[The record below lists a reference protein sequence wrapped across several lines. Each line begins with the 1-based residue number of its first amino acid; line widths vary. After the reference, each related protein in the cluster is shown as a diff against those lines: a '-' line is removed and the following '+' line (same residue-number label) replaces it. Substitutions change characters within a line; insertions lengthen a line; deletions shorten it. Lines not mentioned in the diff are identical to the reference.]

1 MPNEEEITIIEG
13 LRSGGIERRRFENI
27 LWQRFSSFIYWGVS
41 KYNLPKDEVRLAYD
55 DAICSVITN
64 IISNIISGKYQPDSG
79 ALLKTYAE
87 TIFHHKCIDHI
98 GRTKKTADGKNNE
111 KQNLR
116 HPQPIQDSLAE
127 ALPDDVKTVVEEIIE
142 REEQSKMKKC
152 LEKIGEVCKEI
163 LRLYAGSYKDR
174 EIAAI
179 MRYNS
184 ADVVKQ
190 TRYRCMEKLSEF
202 YLNLYKYE

>member
-1 MPNEEEITIIEG
+1 M
-13 LRSGGIERRRFENI
+13 RSGGIERRRFENI
-27 LWQRFSSFIYWGVS
+27 LWQRFSSFIYWGVT
-41 KYNLPKDEVRLAYD
+41 KYNLPKDEIRLAYD

-64 IISNIISGKYQPDSG
+64 IVTGKYQPDAG

-98 GRTKKTADGKNNE
+98 GRSRKTAGSKATE
-111 KQNLR
+111 KQNLK
-116 HPQPIQDSLAE
+116 HPQPIQDSLADM
-127 ALPDDVKTVVEEIIE
+127 LPDDVKNVVEEIIE
-142 REEQSKMKKC
+142 REEHSKMRKC
-152 LEKIGEVCKEI
+152 LEKVGDVCKEI

-174 EIAAI
+174 EIAVM

-190 TRYRCMEKLSEF
+190 TRYRCMEKLSEY